1 VRPRR
6 AGCPEAS
13 VAGDEPIESVPPVT
27 PTAPTLD
34 ICNRCRPQGWE
45 GPLEERPGRQLAL
58 AVDAELAKRGLGDVA
73 RRDIYCQSQ
82 CKRACT
88 VAFAGGAQRFTFLFG
103 DLDPALHAGDVIDGF
118 LMYRDRQDGFLARAE
133 RPGPLREGIL
143 ARIAPPG
150 WVGEL
155 VLERK

>member
-1 VRPRR
+1 V
-6 AGCPEAS
+6 S
-13 VAGDEPIESVPPVT
+13 S
-27 PTAPTLD
+27 PTLD

-45 GPLEERPGRQLAL
+45 GPLEDRPGRKLAQ
-58 AVDAELAKRGLGDVA
+58 AVDVELARRGLRDVA
-73 RRDIYCQSQ
+73 RRDIFCQSQ

-103 DLDPALHAGDVIDGF
+103 DLDPAKHAAEIVDGF
-118 LMYRDRQDGFLARAE
+118 LMYRDRPDGFLPRGE
-133 RPGPLREGIL
+133 RPAALREGIL

-155 VLERK
+155 VLERSKDIV

>member
-1 VRPRR
+1 M
-6 AGCPEAS
+6 
-13 VAGDEPIESVPPVT
+13 
-27 PTAPTLD
+27 
-34 ICNRCRPQGWE
+34 
-45 GPLEERPGRQLAL
+45 

-103 DLDPALHAGDVIDGF
+103 DLDPARHVGDVIDGF
-118 LMYRDRQDGFLARAE
+118 LMYRDRPDGFLARAE
-133 RPGPLREGIL
+133 RPAPLREGIL

-150 WVGEL
+150 WTGEL
-155 VLERK
+155 VLDRK

>member
-1 VRPRR
+1 M
-6 AGCPEAS
+6 
-13 VAGDEPIESVPPVT
+13 
-27 PTAPTLD
+27 
-34 ICNRCRPQGWE
+34 
-45 GPLEERPGRQLAL
+45 